1 LTPLLPVN
9 GASAADL
16 TRIAETPTSEPTPEP
31 TATPKR
37 ITLPEGCV
45 FHSWYAEFGTAYD
58 VMTFRCPTLFQ
69 YGQGVG
75 ASD

>member
-1 LTPLLPVN
+1 V
-9 GASAADL
+9 DL
-16 TRIAETPTSEPTPEP
+16 TRIAETQTPIATGTPEP

-37 ITLPEGCV
+37 ITLPAGCV
-45 FHSWYAEFGTAYD
+45 FHSWYAEFGTEYD

-69 YGQGVG
+69 YAGQGVG